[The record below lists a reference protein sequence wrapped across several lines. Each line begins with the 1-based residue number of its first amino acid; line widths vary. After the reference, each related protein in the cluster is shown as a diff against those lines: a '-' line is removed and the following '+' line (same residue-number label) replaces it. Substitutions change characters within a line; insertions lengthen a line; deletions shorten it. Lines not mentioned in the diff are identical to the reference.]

1 MSTGVLSLGWGLL
14 AVVID
19 IASSVFLSCSTLNF
33 WSFFNTVLWRRLS
46 LSIFCLS
53 QHIPMHVSL
62 ASELGMLW
70 VLAKPQSYGTFN
82 YLQLLSIAFPL
93 TLESEDELVEKLI
106 SLFVPHVP
114 APWSWLLSSTPL
126 RTGSW

>member
-1 MSTGVLSLGWGLL
+1 MRLSLLLEIYSADRVSSYSGFEDSCYGYSQCTEYVSTDVLSLGWGLL

-62 ASELGMLW
+62 ASELGML
-70 VLAKPQSYGTFN
+70 
-82 YLQLLSIAFPL
+82 
-93 TLESEDELVEKLI
+93 
-106 SLFVPHVP
+106 
-114 APWSWLLSSTPL
+114 
-126 RTGSW
+126 